1 MEIHSENAV
10 GKWASPECPFTI
22 EYSPR
27 VLDDIRLA
35 VTDAF
40 FSLPRGGAEIGGILL
55 GGFRNGLLTIDE
67 SVSFNCEHAFG
78 PSFVLS
84 PRDHTTLEDLL
95 ATAKKSPNLRPVGWW
110 HSHTRSEIFLSDA
123 DQEIH
128 KRFFPESWQVA
139 LVLKPHTFQPMR
151 AGFFFREKDGSIHG
165 VATYREFVLDP
176 LPTRPL
182 PSSSPAAPLISLTPG
197 PREAAAARP
206 VINVS
211 QVVDPEPETEFDEP
225 VLEDR
230 RERPPHRETPPPRF
244 ATEPTTRSRPW
255 IAIAAVVLG
264 LAVGI
269 GGYESRASWMPEQ
282 GLFSASSAAP
292 LALTLVDNDG
302 QLQIRWNGASQAA
315 RGESGTLVIAD
326 GPQRLIIA
334 LDSVHLRTGSF
345 TYARTAE
352 RVDVTLTVPQ
362 SGAQP
367 AVEATT
373 FVGSSPQHRSTT
385 GADASSRVERD
396 NLAAENEQLKANYA
410 KLAERNKVLVKAVE
424 ELRKGLDR
432 ELQRKRLG
440 LQSPDT
446 AK

>member
-55 GGFRNGLLTIDE
+55 GVFRNGLLTIDE

-84 PRDHTTLEDLL
+84 PRDFSTLEQLL
-95 ATAKKSPNLRPVGWW
+95 ATAKKNPNLRPVGWW
-110 HSHTRSEIFLSDA
+110 HSHTRTEIFLSDA

-128 KRFFPESWQVA
+128 NRFFPEPWQVA

-151 AGFFFREKDGSIHG
+151 AGFFFREKDGSMHG
-165 VATYREFVLDP
+165 AATYREFVLDP

-206 VINVS
+206 TIDVN
-211 QVVDPEPETEFDEP
+211 QVVEREPEPEFDEP
-225 VLEDR
+225 ELEER
-230 RERPPHRETPPPRF
+230 REVSPRRETPAPRF
-244 ATEPTTRSRPW
+244 ATEPPTRSRPW

-264 LAVGI
+264 LSVGI
-269 GGYESRASWMPEQ
+269 GVYESRARWMPQ
-282 GLFSASSAAP
+282 GLFRSSSPVP
-292 LALTLVDNDG
+292 LALSLADNDG
-302 QLQIRWNGASQAA
+302 QLQIRWNGASEAA
-315 RGESGTLVIAD
+315 HGDSGTLVIAD

-362 SGAQP
+362 PGAQP

-385 GADASSRVERD
+385 GGDASSRVERD